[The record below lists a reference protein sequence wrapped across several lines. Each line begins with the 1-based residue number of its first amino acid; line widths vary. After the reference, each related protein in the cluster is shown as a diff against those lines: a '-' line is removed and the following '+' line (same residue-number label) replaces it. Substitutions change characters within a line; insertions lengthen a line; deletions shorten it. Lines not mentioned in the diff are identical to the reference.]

1 MVELELEHRAEPGNR
16 GRLATRRTVLKGALA
31 AGASV
36 VWAVP
41 VVEAIASG
49 RAGAVS
55 GVSFEPY
62 ATTCTGPATLVAFQY
77 SPSANNFQG
86 VVSGPSGV
94 SITKAKGATEGV
106 PNSGSDG
113 PPSGG
118 KTYSYSDEGLV
129 FGTRGDTMPTN
140 GTTGDGASGVLSNI
154 GEPPSP
160 AWIVLSTTDGGSAP
174 YFVSGPSGSNLGSS
188 MKVTAG
194 EILYVDPNGN
204 IFLRFQIYSVENG
217 AQGST
222 LTLCQDL
229 VVHVSCS
236 DPAVQPATENV
247 FQIGSLLLVD
257 FVPGSGPGS
266 TSPPSG
272 GPTPPPPPP
281 SGGPTP
287 PPPPPPPPPHP

>member
-1 MVELELEHRAEPGNR
+1 MVELELERRDEPRDR

-55 GVSFEPY
+55 GVSFEPS
-62 ATTCTGPATLVAFQY
+62 ATTCSGPATLVAFKY

-86 VVSGPSGV
+86 VVSGPSDV
-94 SITKAKGATEGV
+94 SITNGATQGL

-118 KTYSYSDEGLV
+118 KTYSYSDKGLV
-129 FGTRGDTMPTN
+129 FGTTN
-140 GTTGDGASGVLSNI
+140 GTKGDGASGVLSNI
-154 GEPPSP
+154 EEPPSP
-160 AWIVLSTTDGGSAP
+160 AWIVLSTTDGGSDPP
-174 YFVSGPSGSNLGSS
+174 YFVSKPSGSNPSSS

-194 EILYVDPNGN
+194 EILYVDPNSN
-204 IFLRFQIYSVENG
+204 IFLRFQIYNVENG

-222 LTLCQDL
+222 LYQDL

-257 FVPGSGPGS
+257 FLPGSGPGS

-272 GPTPPPPPP
+272 GPTPPPPPR
-281 SGGPTP
+281 SGGPKP
-287 PPPPPPPPPHP
+287 PPPPPPPPSNP

>member
-1 MVELELEHRAEPGNR
+1 MVELELEHRAEPGDR
-16 GRLATRRTVLKGALA
+16 GRRATRRTVLKGALA

-77 SPSANNFQG
+77 SPSANNFEG
-86 VVSGPSGV
+86 VVSGPSDV
-94 SITKAKGATEGV
+94 SITNGATKGK
-106 PNSGSDG
+106 PTSGSDG

-118 KTYSYSDEGLV
+118 TPYLYSDDGLV
-129 FGTRGDTMPTN
+129 FGTSGGATPTN
-140 GTTGDGASGVLSNI
+140 GTTGDGASGVLSNNK
-154 GEPPSP
+154 EVPPSP

-174 YFVSGPSGSNLGSS
+174 YFVSKPSGSNLGSS
-188 MKVTAG
+188 MEVTAG
-194 EILYVDPNGN
+194 EILYVDPNSN
-204 IFLRFQIYSVENG
+204 IFLRFRIYNVDNG

-222 LTLCQDL
+222 LYQDL

-257 FVPGSGPGS
+257 FHPGSGPGS
-266 TSPPSG
+266 T
-272 GPTPPPPPP
+272 PPPP
-281 SGGPTP
+281 SGSTP
-287 PPPPPPPPPHP
+287 PPPPPPNT